1 MKTPID
7 YSISPDFST
16 MQTPKLFGATD
27 PFHVFTAT
35 QPVNFYRSFITL
47 GTDQE
52 ARKGYLPNVML
63 DQINN
68 PNNYQLQSNIPKDDY
83 ESFLKLQM
91 LGNGAANGGFVTSD
105 TTGPAYKRS
114 ILMGGGDP
122 YVKLREDWKP
132 EANLS
137 PNIKAYDLQTQSE
150 RNAKDQIFNRFTAEL
165 NFDGTS
171 KKIETSNDKIIKR
184 EALDALGQR
193 MLDWGTAKRLS
204 EDFEAEGGA
213 LTWVLSK
220 AAGGFENLQEQVSRI
235 GTDDTYK
242 SMSDLMQEAY
252 GNQQDIA
259 QYEVPGLFLSGGQ
272 MDDVANYVKY
282 RTPDEIQN
290 GFDPT
295 KWWDNNINPE
305 VISHL
310 ANLGVTKD
318 DINGAIGSNE
328 ALSIIQFKL
337 AETTISQR
345 LQRYTDD
352 HPVSTTAIPAT
363 IANLT
368 TMMINDPDI
377 GLSLGLST
385 VVSTIKRPLKLAQL
399 TLLTTAQRTKNTV
412 PLLSKS
418 IEGIKTLA
426 SNRYV
431 SGYSQRA
438 LNVGEGVLAIGQ
450 GDLPQYFKNYN
461 WLAKVGIAGGIGA
474 VANVGQNL
482 TEQRDRIAFASAAM
496 WNSEQDQYH
505 ISEFGFAALMGA
517 GFGSILELNNA
528 AAVRADEFKTLFKQ
542 KKILDAYKTTSLVG
556 VIPQHGASIAQG
568 LDAANTVV
576 TAARA
581 EQPVDVLTQTGEQVK
596 DNRVTVT
603 DASGKVHQVTEDNL
617 VSIADLS
624 TEDSLNGSHRKV
636 TNSRTNEQVYVS
648 EKDLLTAT
656 PETTPIVRSEEPPL
670 TEGEKHLT
678 ETAHVTDTASVVSG
692 ANKADGLARTAEDGY
707 MSRADGESDLD
718 YAQRSI
724 NGGVINT
731 FEDLARLVP
740 QPKSTGNK
748 LARLVEYK
756 RAFAAMRQLLADV
769 KTNKPP
775 EWTAN
780 LLNQIN
786 LAELSGIDTQIANI
800 VQGGTKKF
808 KQLTPAQKKLV
819 FEFIKEHSGKSSEEI
834 EALLF
839 TDNALSAYEKNLL
852 RNRLST
858 PVDSKI
864 IKAEAQKK
872 LDIRPTKDSLEFKNF
887 TQSIDYLQ
895 LFIGEDNT
903 MTAGERSKSLQAFRD
918 EEWFV
923 KNGNKT
929 IVDLYQSIAE
939 AFKKHISTPVR
950 DPGIAKKNIGE
961 QNKNLNQFNSILRA
975 SLINLSLTDLKVSG
989 KKLEFLIKNE
999 EDRDANGSANY
1010 DSATKTLSI
1019 NINPNLLEKALRG
1032 GSLIALN
1039 QVVLHELGH
1048 IVAFLATPLQM
1059 LRIVQSYNELRNP
1072 VLLKFMN
1079 ELHGAIY
1086 EKTDYYTNYGVVNPS
1101 EYFANY
1107 FAYAQSGYGLS
1118 ALLNEDRGSI
1128 VGRSLIS
1135 YISDIVSGIV
1145 KSVTSLKEKNEF
1157 TLVQQQNRDLNRII
1171 KDIGNNRAGVWNLD
1185 MTNIITTDEQ
1195 LTDVLIEYLNSMP
1208 RDQALS
1214 LKESKQKY
1222 FDHMKNQLLSVIDS
1236 RIQEFEN
1243 SAPELQIVSA
1253 GRAFLKKSGELK
1265 SIIQAFKEM
1274 KIRVE
1279 SDLILKDLHT
1289 INFQDL
1295 FRLTFHGEG
1304 ISRSVLSQADIEDPY
1319 NSVLKDWDL
1328 FKKVGNVYVNFINNI
1343 NNIKKGVHY
1352 LDSVMTAKSGPRDAM
1367 IMLFDPTSVISVLST
1382 GDIVDTFLGLENII
1396 GFDAQA
1402 RFGGGLSSGEIQN
1415 ILDRAATLS
1424 TSIAYTMNI
1433 GTLMNP
1439 IISSRMVGGGKLLP
1453 DIDSYDIQSFLQTEG
1468 TYINPT
1474 PSIVWTVNNFFTDET
1489 NYNNLQKYYDFINS
1503 RFDDGG
1509 SIKDTIDA
1517 EPYTYKQLKLIAIE
1531 DPTDRVLV
1539 QNEFEV
1545 PLASVKNTKTLIK
1558 MNRPIIS
1565 IDNRNETMLY
1575 HMSSFNGMT
1584 DGNFLAVG
1592 SLSGVVQHIMNNTEG
1607 FNRIEL
1613 PEGTYYHGSKVVIQQ
1628 LIDFEQTDWM
1638 RMIYGGGLYTT
1649 NEIPKAIS
1657 YADMIKGSVHKIIEL
1672 MPVKFFGMEKRDLFT
1687 NKLRSDILNIILN
1700 ENIQQDGG
1708 EFRVSKFDKSIS
1720 DVYGLKFKN
1729 NILTVKIP
1737 GENKARVEDLIVE
1750 LNDATSMLD
1759 IYNVLRD
1766 FRFQHKNVTSYPE
1779 SNFHEIQDHNLISI
1793 DKKIRELLKQEG
1805 YGGFTHTGG
1814 VLTNTSSHTVK
1825 IYWEPKTQIKVEPIG
1840 LSDMVTPKA
1849 YITAH
1854 KLKLSKDKD
1863 GYTILQLP
1871 TNDTTLGLSKNQ
1883 EGVRNGP
1890 KASDSTGRFNSTV
1903 YSIVDAL
1910 SKILSPDIIRNY
1922 TNLNEV
1928 EIDDVR
1934 VLEAKGIN
1942 VIGIDGWDYLAR
1954 VTNTTRENIFK
1965 AAETLM
1971 STVSAYARDKKG
1983 VLKLLDSHK
1992 LPQHLKQNFMSGSED
2007 LNADYFLQKIL
2018 EKGSLGRGKVLDDTP
2033 SELTQKAILNFF
2045 KDIGIDI
2052 ISFDN
2057 IIGIAPPLV
2066 TNPNL
2071 KYNGDPRY
2079 QYSDGAGTS
2088 TRFKIRRKDTSAN
2101 EVFIGDEEWGTKPPD
2116 KDLGYV
2122 VDPSH
2127 IIVNPDIV
2135 SVEAIG
2141 TVENGEFVWRSKH
2154 TNEVL
2159 KTVNRNEYTTEYRNI
2174 NDTAGILRIVP
2185 QPLKSISESSIKLE
2199 ENNKQVNPTSITEV
2213 TDTTKPLLQE
2223 EINSLLSKLWN
2234 DKSFMK
2240 KLKNSVKSV
2249 SKSKI
2254 NTDDLATNA
2263 LSRGIEISLKQIK
2276 KNEVP
2281 SILTK
2286 KTYNEII
2293 ALLTGI
2299 SRNDGLKEYQKE
2311 TGGGVIIS
2319 GGSAPAGETS
2329 LLDAGVAHATMDGTT
2344 VNDAYRPNE
2353 DIEAGVGIDK
2363 LHERRDQFVSWLD
2376 SNNKYNPINKAL
2388 IIAVQNLRLEK
2399 ARGIQQLLSSE
2410 DPKQRDLG
2418 SDKKRVRSKT
2428 NLQALPE
2435 NAGIRLYLLLKPE
2448 QADVISK
2455 LQLSETPEDKA
2466 KLALINKSTNTTAVR
2481 LEKKAIKEF
2490 NELTSKP
2497 QTNEKEIHTAVVD
2510 EVSKNKK
2517 PIVTVLREKQKNI
2530 AKDKQLGE
2538 ETNTSVNAEEVKP
2551 TIPAAILKGIGDD
2564 DSFIS
2569 GSWDGTPGLFSLGML
2584 FTNENRASGATKASK
2599 YKFTVRSTLDKSKV
2613 FRVVRKGKT
2622 ILHDINNVSEPLL
2635 NIAGL
2640 DKQRL
2645 NKITSVI
2652 EATHSPQ
2659 EAIRLVLKA
2668 LDLEGYTA
2676 IEFVDLTGNLIGHM
2690 PTSDKH
2696 VKVTEILNHEDMKS
2710 DGDPVGY
2717 LTPEQIAAKVT
2728 EPKVI
2733 SEVLPETKVNP
2744 TEPVIDPIVLPTEVV
2759 DGNPVD
2765 TGVPIVKGESDIAVI
2780 TPEEKFA
2787 HEVMNAKTAL
2797 RYNGMT
2803 PKIIKIALLKF
2814 AQAAK
2819 KLRANIGETMTG
2831 IPEEFKKLLYTIHQA
2846 GEMIAEKNRQQLG
2859 DNYDTINNEFWLI
2872 YDREVAKDVLNKA
2885 VPEEKIPFKTIDDI
2899 IKYAHEKVNENI
2911 KLRNQRDGT
2920 NIPEFL
2926 RPLMPNDFIIV
2937 SSKVTNTNPDKVLF
2951 ANDSLAHQMN
2961 MIAEK
2966 NIKTAN
2972 KAKPNTVEKVELMSE
2987 DAVADAVIAAINES
3001 PHDNT
3006 MLLREGNWVGL
3017 IFGGSQRESRN
3028 WWRRSTTNVAA
3039 LIDHGSGYGS
3049 TVKNLSNIVRTIS
3062 AFASIDKVHLHH
3074 LTASK
3079 RNAFKT
3085 WEASS
3090 SEVYRMTSGI
3100 RQSSILLAKKTN
3112 EKLYVLLTKEI
3123 MVSMLSKKAF
3133 NKTNV
3138 ETIIKSLIPDASQKF
3153 MDVATKH
3160 SVDLYNGVIGI
3171 NKRMLGLENQTGWLS
3186 LLDSSG
3192 KPLNP
3197 AEYFPVTFVGEKVTQ
3212 ANYSEVVGALVEV
3225 RKQTLNEQKTLDTLV
3240 MLSLGWLY
3248 NKSGNILHK
3257 GREVVGRAQH
3267 QIDDANFDKQTL
3279 INLEERRYEA
3289 GTDVTKLIEMNG
3301 QASKRHFTYIDPL
3314 TGDVVVCR
3322 IPALKTD
3329 LSMLDLAKYTQVVNG
3344 STSYL
3349 NSMWEQSSFKGL
3361 NPVNV
3366 MMIDLLDAKLYRG
3379 EYHPINGP
3387 RGKNP
3392 SFPMT
3397 MLNDSS
3403 GYEFASATPSLTN
3416 EEVLRS
3422 PVLIDILRADP
3433 LEAYRNF
3440 TRNRGFELI
3449 VQHEIDRMIGIKGV
3463 RMHRFMEILLKEAK
3477 RHATNL
3483 RGEDGAKEV
3492 QDGFN
3497 RLSEEYLKYQ
3507 GRLGAVVV
3515 SSYGQF
3521 KNELTTVGLNVVR
3534 SVSGLMWGV
3543 MSATEPLIQLA
3554 VSPFTVGPTQSA
3566 KNLFETV
3573 RFLIGDKRFSMT
3585 QLYKDDIKESIFFMD
3600 MIRQDLHDGILT
3612 TPIDG
3617 VPRMTTWFDRIKA
3630 SRDDRTGRFPYL
3642 SAITEVIANT
3652 ALEVGSSKITTILGK
3667 KFSMQRYA
3675 KTFATYINSGAALKL
3690 ANALAKNPKLET
3702 LRAEAMTSPRAAA
3715 AQKKLFITLARESGF
3730 GGRWEMAMAMNQ
3742 YGLIQ
3747 VDRIAALQAA
3757 FKKLGPQYSKRGLIN
3772 FTELRELFHTNLNKS
3787 VLAGVDGQVGSDS
3800 FEALMNACE
3809 LMTTTKGMISNPRG
3823 LNSETSLQ
3831 SRTPMGRMMKSLL
3844 GWSRSFYNNVIG
3856 NYGGQ
3861 RESAYLGSLIMY
3873 AAITAVTDMLKEWIN
3888 GRDVSDMVKEMRDNP
3903 SVILFRILHNLPIAG
3918 QFTNSLQ
3925 GTLEKINEISGGA
3938 KAKQRGSSWFPA
3950 IDMAEQYTKDLPKAA
3965 ANLIQ
3970 ESFPNGDV
3978 PNIAKDIGTIGFNNY
3993 FNNSPLAIPP
4003 RLLQEMGIINETSA
4017 FGKYM
4022 NLIKKRKNSYSAI
4035 PDMGLIPE
4043 ESKASRE
4050 RKQQLLKELD
4060 TILRK

>member
-1 MKTPID
+1 MKTPTD

-16 MQTPKLFGATD
+16 MPTPKLFGTTD
-27 PFHVFTAT
+27 PYHVFTAT
-35 QPVNFYRSFITL
+35 QPVNFFRSFITL
-47 GTDQE
+47 GSDQE
-52 ARKGYLPNVML
+52 QRKGYLPNVML

-68 PNNYQLQSNIPKDDY
+68 PNNWQLRSNIPKDDY
-83 ESFLKLQM
+83 TSFLRLNM
-91 LGNGAANGGFVTSD
+91 LSNGAANGGFVTSD

-114 ILMGGGDP
+114 LLSGGGDP
-122 YVKLREDWKP
+122 YVALQPDWKF
-132 EANLS
+132 ESNLT
-137 PNIKAYDLQTQSE
+137 PTIKPYELQTQSE
-150 RNAKDQIFNRFTAEL
+150 RDGNEYNRFTAEQ
-165 NFDGTS
+165 NFNGTP
-171 KKIETSNDKIIKR
+171 KKPETLDTKIRKTKDLEEI
-184 EALDALGQR
+184 AQR

-204 EDFEAEGGA
+204 EDFDAEGSF
-213 LTWVLSK
+213 LTQVLSK
-220 AAGGFENLQEQVSRI
+220 AAKGFENLQGLIEQS
-235 GTDDTYK
+235 GTDPKTYE
-242 SMSDLMQEAY
+242 SMGDLMQKTY
-252 GNQQDIA
+252 GNQQEIA
-259 QYEVPGLFLSGGQ
+259 SYQVPGLFLSGGQ

-290 GFDPT
+290 GFDHN
-295 KWWDNNINPE
+295 KFWDTNINPE
-305 VISHL
+305 VIGHL
-310 ANLGVTKD
+310 ANVGVTKD
-318 DINGAIGSNE
+318 DISGALGANE

-337 AETTISQR
+337 AETTISER

-352 HPVSTTAIPAT
+352 HPVSTNMVISTV
-363 IANLT
+363 ANLP
-368 TMMINDPDI
+368 TMMFNDPDMA
-377 GLSLGLST
+377 LSLGLGT
-385 VVSTIKRPLKLAQL
+385 LVSTIRRPLKLAQL
-399 TLLTTAQRTKNTV
+399 SLLTTAQRTKNTV
-412 PLLSKS
+412 PFMLKTANQ
-418 IEGIKTLA
+418 IKNLA
-426 SNRYV
+426 RSETA
-431 SGYSQRA
+431 SRA
-438 LNVGEGVLAIGQ
+438 KNVLEGVLAVGQ

-482 TEQRDRIAFASAAM
+482 SEQRDRIAFASAAM
-496 WNSEQDQYH
+496 WNEEQDQYH

-517 GFGSILELNNA
+517 GFGAALELNNA
-528 AAVRADEFKTLFKQ
+528 AAARADEFKILFKQ

-568 LDAANTVV
+568 LDAAKTVV

-581 EQPVDVLTQTGEQVK
+581 EQPVDILTQTGEQVK

-603 DASGKVHQVTEDNL
+603 DASGKSHQVTEDNL
-617 VSIADLS
+617 VSIADIS

-636 TNSRTNEQVYVS
+636 TDRRTNEQVYVS

-656 PETTPIVRSEEPPL
+656 PETTPIVRSEEIPL
-670 TEGEKHLT
+670 TEAEKHLT
-678 ETAHVTDTASVVSG
+678 DTADVTDTTSVVSG
-692 ANKADGLARTAEDGY
+692 ANKEDGLARTAESGY
-707 MSRADGESDLD
+707 MSRASGESDLD

-724 NGGVINT
+724 NGDAVNSM
-731 FEDLARLVP
+731 EDLARLVP

-786 LAELSGIDTQIANI
+786 LAEQSGVDTQIANI

-819 FEFIKEHSGKSSEEI
+819 FEFIKEHSGKSAEEI

-839 TDNALSAYEKNLL
+839 TDTALSAYEKNLL

-872 LDIRPTKDSLEFKNF
+872 LDIRPTRDSQEFKNF

-895 LFIGEDNT
+895 LFIGEGNT
-903 MTAGERSKSLQAFRD
+903 LTAGERSKALQAFRD
-918 EEWFV
+918 EEWFI

-929 IVDLYQSIAE
+929 IVDLYEKITE
-939 AFKKHISTPVR
+939 AFRNHIFTQPLDNGSQTTE
-950 DPGIAKKNIGE
+950 KQF
-961 QNKNLNQFNSILRA
+961 QNYKQFNSILRA

-989 KKLEFLIKNE
+989 KKLEFIVKKEN
-999 EDRDANGSANY
+999 RNNNGSANY
-1010 DSATKTLSI
+1010 DSTTKTLSI
-1019 NINPNLLEKALRG
+1019 NINPDLLNNALRN
-1032 GSLIALN
+1032 GSLVALN

-1048 IVAFLATPLQM
+1048 IVSFLATPLQM

-1072 VLLKFMN
+1072 ILLKFMN

-1086 EKTDYYTNYGVVNPS
+1086 EQTEYYSNYAVVNPG

-1118 ALLNEDRGSI
+1118 ALLNEDKKSI
-1128 VGRSLIS
+1128 VGRSLIN

-1157 TLVQQQNRDLNRII
+1157 TLVQQQNRELNKII
-1171 KDIGNNRAGVWNLD
+1171 KDIGDNRAGIWNLD
-1185 MTNIITTDEQ
+1185 MTNIITADEQ
-1195 LTDVLIEYLNSMP
+1195 LTDVLIEYLNTIPGGQGFSI
-1208 RDQALS
+1208 
-1214 LKESKQKY
+1214 KESKQKY
-1222 FDHMKNQLLSVIDS
+1222 FDHMKNQLLGIIDT
-1236 RIQEFEN
+1236 RIKTLEN
-1243 SAPELQIVSA
+1243 DLNTKTTLTKPDTEYGKYPNAERDWFKEVNELNQIIKA
-1253 GRAFLKKSGELK
+1253 Y
-1265 SIIQAFKEM
+1265 KEM

-1279 SDLILKDLHT
+1279 SNLILKDLHT
-1289 INFQDL
+1289 INFKDL
-1295 FRLTFHGEG
+1295 FKLTSNDVHSDIGAELLSRL
-1304 ISRSVLSQADIEDPY
+1304 DIEDPF

-1328 FKKVGNVYVNFINNI
+1328 FKKVGGVYVNFINNI
-1343 NNIKKGVHY
+1343 NNIHKNIHN
-1352 LDSVMTAKSGPRDAM
+1352 LNFVMGFKSGERDTM
-1367 IMLFDPTSVISVLST
+1367 VMLFDPTSIVSVLST
-1382 GDIVDTFLGLENII
+1382 GMGVDSLIGLENIT

-1402 RFGGGLSSGEIQN
+1402 RYGGGLSSGEIQN
-1415 ILDRAATLS
+1415 ILDRSATLS

-1433 GTLMNP
+1433 SQPNNP
-1439 IISSRMVGGGKLLP
+1439 IVPKLRKGEKTGGVVLP
-1453 DIDSYDIQSFLQTEG
+1453 DIDSYSIQNFLETEG
-1468 TYINPT
+1468 TYINP
-1474 PSIVWTVNNFFTDET
+1474 SASMNWAVNNFFSGET
-1489 NYNNLQKYYDFINS
+1489 IYNNLQKYYDFINQ
-1503 RFDDGG
+1503 RFDESGY
-1509 SIKDTIDA
+1509 IKR
-1517 EPYTYKQLKLIAIE
+1517 EPSLQPKLLAIE
-1531 DPTDRVLV
+1531 DPTDRILI

-1545 PLASVKNTKTLIK
+1545 PLASVKNTKTFIK

-1565 IDNRNETMLY
+1565 INNRNETMLY

-1584 DGNFLAVG
+1584 EGNFLAVG

-1649 NEIPKAIS
+1649 NEVPKAIG

-1672 MPVKFFGMEKRDLFT
+1672 LPVKFFNMEDRYLFT

-1708 EFRVSKFDKSIS
+1708 EFRISKFDKSVS
-1720 DVYGLKFKN
+1720 EVYGLKFKKD
-1729 NILTVKIP
+1729 ILTVKIP
-1737 GENKARVEDLIVE
+1737 GENSTRIEDLIVE
-1750 LNDATSMLD
+1750 LNDATSVLE
-1759 IYNVLRD
+1759 IYNLLSRL
-1766 FRFQHKNVTSYPE
+1766 RFQQKNVNSNPE
-1779 SNFHEIQDHNLISI
+1779 SNFHEIQDHNLISM
-1793 DKKIRELLKQEG
+1793 DKKIRELLKQQG

-1814 VLTNTSSHTVK
+1814 VITNTSAHNVK

-1840 LSDMVTPKA
+1840 LSDIVTPKA
-1849 YITAH
+1849 YITVH
-1854 KLKLSKDKD
+1854 KLKAPTNKD
-1863 GYTILQLP
+1863 GHTILRLP
-1871 TNDTTLGLSKNQ
+1871 TNNTTLGLSRSQ
-1883 EGVRNGP
+1883 EGVKDVGIS
-1890 KASDSTGRFNSTV
+1890 KLYESTGQSSGTV
-1903 YSIVDAL
+1903 VSIIDAL
-1910 SKILSPDIIRNY
+1910 SKILSPDIIRNH
-1922 TNLNEV
+1922 TNLTAIEASDIRKLSS
-1928 EIDDVR
+1928 EGIDI
-1934 VLEAKGIN
+1934 LQA
-1942 VIGIDGWDYLAR
+1942 DGWDYLAKI
-1954 VTNTTRENIFK
+1954 TNTTRENIFK
-1965 AAETLM
+1965 AADTLM
-1971 STVSAYARDKKG
+1971 STVSTYARDKKS
-1983 VLKLLDSHK
+1983 VLQLLDATKKKSIFI
-1992 LPQHLKQNFMSGSED
+1992 NED
-2007 LNADYFLQKIL
+2007 ALNVDYFLQKIL
-2018 EKGSLGRGKVLDDTP
+2018 EKGSRGFNKIDSAIP

-2045 KDIGIDI
+2045 KDIGVDI

-2057 IIGIAPPLV
+2057 IISIEPPLV

-2079 QYSDGAGTS
+2079 IYSDGAGS
-2088 TRFKIRRKDTSAN
+2088 NTRFRIKRKDTAIVVES
-2101 EVFIGDEEWGTKPPD
+2101 DWGGKAPQE
-2116 KDLGYV
+2116 DLGYV

-2159 KTVNRNEYTTEYRNI
+2159 KTVDRNEYTTEYRNI

-2185 QPLKSISESSIKLE
+2185 QPLKSISENSIKLE
-2199 ENNKQVNPTSITEV
+2199 EDNKQVTPTSITEV

-2223 EINSLLSKLWN
+2223 EVNSLLKKLWN

-2240 KLKNSVKSV
+2240 KLKNSTKSV
-2249 SKSKI
+2249 SKSKR
-2254 NTDDLATNA
+2254 NTDDLGTDA
-2263 LSRGIEISLKQIK
+2263 LSKGIEISLKQIK

-2281 SILTK
+2281 PILTK

-2293 ALLTGI
+2293 SLLTGI
-2299 SRNDGLKEYQKE
+2299 SRNDGLKDYQKE
-2311 TGGGVIIS
+2311 TGGGVVIS
-2319 GGSAPAGETS
+2319 EGSAPDGETS
-2329 LLDAGVAHATMDGTT
+2329 LLDAGVAHATIDGTT
-2344 VNDAYRPNE
+2344 VNDSYRPNE
-2353 DIEAGVGIDK
+2353 DIEAGVGIDR

-2410 DPKQRDLG
+2410 DAKQRDLG

-2435 NAGIRLYLLLKPE
+2435 NAGIRLYLLIKPE
-2448 QADVISK
+2448 QADVIAK

-2466 KLALINKSTNTTAVR
+2466 KLALINKSTNTIAVR

-2569 GSWDGTPGLFSLGML
+2569 SSWDGTPGLFSLGML

-2690 PTSDKH
+2690 PTSNKH

-2765 TGVPIVKGESDIAVI
+2765 TGAPIVKGESDIAVI

-2819 KLRANIGETMTG
+2819 KLRANIGETTTG

-2911 KLRNQRDGT
+2911 KLRNERDGT

-2972 KAKPNTVEKVELMSE
+2972 KAKPNKVEKIELMSE
-2987 DAVADAVIAAINES
+2987 DAVAAAVIAAINES

-3017 IFGGSQRESRN
+3017 IFGGSERESRN
-3028 WWRRSTTNVAA
+3028 WWKRSMTNVAA

-3100 RQSSILLAKKTN
+3100 RQSSIALAKKTN

-3153 MDVATKH
+3153 IDVATKH
-3160 SVDLYNGVIGI
+3160 SIDLYDGVIAI

-3186 LLDSSG
+3186 LLDSNG

-3212 ANYSEVVGALVEV
+3212 ANYTEVVGALVEV
-3225 RKQTLNEQKTLDTLV
+3225 RKQTLNEQKTLDTFV

-3267 QIDDANFDKQTL
+3267 EIDDANFDKQTL

-3322 IPALKTD
+3322 IPSLKTD

-3349 NSMWEQSSFKGL
+3349 NKMWEQSSFKGI

-3366 MMIDLLDAKLYRG
+3366 MMMDLLDAKLYRG

-3422 PVLIDILRADP
+3422 PILIDILRADP

-3440 TRNRGFELI
+3440 TKNRGFELL
-3449 VQHEIDRMIGIKGV
+3449 VQHEIDRMIGMKGV
-3463 RMHRFMEILLKEAK
+3463 RMHRFMEILLREAK
-3477 RHATNL
+3477 QHATKL
-3483 RGEDGAKEV
+3483 RGEDGAKQV

-3507 GRLGAVVV
+3507 GRLGSVVA

-3534 SVSGLMWGV
+3534 AGSGLMWGV
-3543 MSATEPLIQLA
+3543 MSAAEPLIQLA

-3652 ALEVGSSKITTILGK
+3652 ALEVGSSKYTTVLGK
-3667 KFSMQRYA
+3667 KFAMQRYA

-3702 LRAEAMTSPRAAA
+3702 LRAEAMTNPKAAA

-3730 GGRWEMAMAMNQ
+3730 GGRWEIAMAMNQ

-3757 FKKLGPQYSKRGLIN
+3757 FKKLGPQYSKNGLVN
-3772 FTELRELFHTNLNKS
+3772 FTELRELFHSNLNKS
-3787 VLAGVDGQVGSDS
+3787 VLAGVEGQVGSDS

-3823 LNSETSLQ
+3823 LNTETSLQ

-3918 QFTNSLQ
+3918 QFTNSIQ
-3925 GTLEKINEISGGA
+3925 ATLEKINELSGGA
-3938 KAKQRGSSWFPA
+3938 KAKQRSSSWFPA
-3950 IDMAEQYTKDLPKAA
+3950 IDIAEQYTNDLPKAA
-3965 ANLIQ
+3965 SHLMQ
-3970 ESFPNGDV
+3970 ESFPNGDI

-3993 FNNSPLAIPP
+3993 FNGSPLAIPP
-4003 RLLQEMGIINETSA
+4003 RLLQDMGIINETSA

-4022 NLIKKRKNSYSAI
+4022 NLIKKRKNSYQAI
-4035 PDMGLIPE
+4035 PDMGSIPE

-4050 RKQQLLKELD
+4050 RKQQLLRELD

>member
-16 MQTPKLFGATD
+16 MPTPKLFGATD
-27 PFHVFTAT
+27 PLHVFTAT

-47 GTDQE
+47 LNDQE
-52 ARKGYLPNVML
+52 QRKGYLPNVML
-63 DQINN
+63 DQIND

-83 ESFLKLQM
+83 GSFIRLNM
-91 LGNGAANGGFVTSD
+91 LSNGAANGGFVTSD

-114 ILMGGGDP
+114 ILMGGDP
-122 YVKLREDWKP
+122 YVKLQPDWISD
-132 EANLS
+132 ANLS
-137 PNIKAYDLQTQSE
+137 PNFKAYDLQTQSE
-150 RNAKDQIFNRFTAEL
+150 RDAQDQGFNQFIAEQ
-165 NFDGTS
+165 NFDGT
-171 KKIETSNDKIIKR
+171 KKNIETSNKKIIRR
-184 EALDALGQR
+184 EALDAVAQR

-220 AAGGFENLQEQVSRI
+220 AAGGYANLEEQVSRI
-235 GTDDTYK
+235 GTDYTYR

-259 QYEVPGLFLSGGQ
+259 RYEVPGLFLSGGQ
-272 MDDVANYVKY
+272 LDDVANYVKY

-352 HPVSTTAIPAT
+352 HPFIASTVVSTV
-363 IANLT
+363 ANLP
-368 TMMINDPDI
+368 TMMFNDPDMAI
-377 GLSLGLST
+377 SLGLST
-385 VVSTIKRPLKLAQL
+385 VVTTIKRPLKLAQL
-399 TLLTTAQRTKNTV
+399 TLLATAQRTKNTI
-412 PLLSKS
+412 PLLFKS
-418 IEGIKTLA
+418 IEGIERFA
-426 SNRYV
+426 SNKYIR
-431 SGYSQRA
+431 GYSQRA
-438 LNVGEGVLAIGQ
+438 LSVGEGVLAIGQ

-505 ISEFGFAALMGA
+505 IAEFGFAALMGA
-517 GFGSILELNNA
+517 GFGAALELNNA
-528 AAVRADEFKTLFKQ
+528 ATARADEFKTLFKQ

-556 VIPQHGASIAQG
+556 VIPQHGASIEQG

-581 EQPVDVLTQTGEQVK
+581 EQPVDILTQTGEQVK

-603 DASGKVHQVTEDNL
+603 DASGKSYSVTEDDI
-617 VSIADLS
+617 VSISEIS
-624 TEDSLNGSHRKV
+624 TEDSLNGSYRKV
-636 TNSRTNEQVYVS
+636 TDSRTNEQVYIHKNTMLTSNGDTVVKADHQAQLPPKPESMDSKTHAEIVS
-648 EKDLLTAT
+648 RAYSDMGTQSGRTYTIEERSRAIRENLGDEAANFYDAVTQEIGDTNLKNYEQSKL
-656 PETTPIVRSEEPPL
+656 VKSEEPPL

-724 NGGVINT
+724 NGGAVNT
-731 FEDLARLVP
+731 MEDLARLVP
-740 QPKSTGNK
+740 QPNSTGNK

-756 RAFAAMRQLLADV
+756 RAFAAMRQLLLDV

-786 LAELSGIDTQIANI
+786 LAEQAGVDTQIANI

-808 KQLTPAQKKLV
+808 EKLTPAQKKLV
-819 FEFIKEHSGKSSEEI
+819 FEFIKEHSGKSGEEI

-839 TDNALSAYEKNLL
+839 TDTALSAYEKNLL
-852 RNRLST
+852 RNRLVAQ
-858 PVDSKI
+858 VDSKVV
-864 IKAEAQKK
+864 KQNVQKQAKVNK
-872 LDIRPTKDSLEFKNF
+872 LMGSSANWMSSL
-887 TQSIDYLQ
+887 DYIQ
-895 LFIGEDNT
+895 LFIGDRSELSAGDRLKALKAFQNPAWFYDNANQT
-903 MTAGERSKSLQAFRD
+903 LVTLYNDVMGAFY
-918 EEWFV
+918 
-923 KNGNKT
+923 K
-929 IVDLYQSIAE
+929 VDSGDNYAE
-939 AFKKHISTPVR
+939 AIRTFGS
-950 DPGIAKKNIGE
+950 
-961 QNKNLNQFNSILRA
+961 LLRA
-975 SLINLSLTDLKVSG
+975 SLMPLNLVDLKASG
-989 KKLEFLIKNE
+989 RKLTHTVINDRGAAGGTAFWNKETNSLEITMNKDVIVNAFINGDIK
-999 EDRDANGSANY
+999 SA
-1010 DSATKTLSI
+1010 LHV
-1019 NINPNLLEKALRG
+1019 L
-1032 GSLIALN
+1032 
-1039 QVVLHELGH
+1039 LHELGH
-1048 IVAFLATPLQM
+1048 VYGFLATPQQM
-1059 LRIVQSYNELRNP
+1059 LRIVQSYTELRNP
-1072 VLLKFMN
+1072 MVLKFLADMHVQQHPHTFPNPKQN
-1079 ELHGAIY
+1079 EYGNIY
-1086 EKTDYYTNYGVVNPS
+1086 SVVNPA

-1107 FAYAQSGYGLS
+1107 FSYSQTSFGIS
-1118 ALLNEDRGSI
+1118 ALLADSEANISGNAFVAYIQDVLTGITTSI
-1128 VGRSLIS
+1128 KKLALPDTILIQK
-1135 YISDIVSGIV
+1135 YN
-1145 KSVTSLKEKNEF
+1145 KE
-1157 TLVQQQNRDLNRII
+1157 LNRVI
-1171 KDIGNNRAGVWNLD
+1171 KDIGNNKATRWGVD
-1185 MTNIITTDEQ
+1185 MTVIQDTDQAITNYIVDYMNQ
-1195 LTDVLIEYLNSMP
+1195 NKVLISSRTQYFNFIKDKLIEHVNSISSLSGISLSKLDIILSNINDITLENIHEINVEEIFLGKRDNDGFGNYDMQWLLFEPLVKIMEQYGIYLNRHINLPPNQNPFVPASSSF
-1208 RDQALS
+1208 RKSS
-1214 LKESKQKY
+1214 LK
-1222 FDHMKNQLLSVIDS
+1222 HAL
-1236 RIQEFEN
+1236 
-1243 SAPELQIVSA
+1243 
-1253 GRAFLKKSGELK
+1253 
-1265 SIIQAFKEM
+1265 
-1274 KIRVE
+1274 
-1279 SDLILKDLHT
+1279 
-1289 INFQDL
+1289 
-1295 FRLTFHGEG
+1295 
-1304 ISRSVLSQADIEDPY
+1304 
-1319 NSVLKDWDL
+1319 
-1328 FKKVGNVYVNFINNI
+1328 
-1343 NNIKKGVHY
+1343 
-1352 LDSVMTAKSGPRDAM
+1352 
-1367 IMLFDPTSVISVLST
+1367 IMLFDPKSIVAVLSSS
-1382 GDIVDTFLGLENII
+1382 DRYN
-1396 GFDAQA
+1396 
-1402 RFGGGLSSGEIQN
+1402 FGEVSRSDMSNMAEREFHHGLSSGDIQKL
-1415 ILDRAATLS
+1415 LDTAQVLS
-1424 TSIAYTMNI
+1424 TSIAYSLWNT
-1433 GTLMNP
+1433 TLNSPKPYNELTQTQKHSKMAEFLKSQEAEYIDNTVAFL
-1439 IISSRMVGGGKLLP
+1439 SSASLF
-1453 DIDSYDIQSFLQTEG
+1453 S
-1468 TYINPT
+1468 
-1474 PSIVWTVNNFFTDET
+1474 TDE
-1489 NYNNLQKYYDFINS
+1489 NYNNINKYFDFIDS
-1503 RFDDGG
+1503 MLI
-1509 SIKDTIDA
+1509 SINDENDVNI
-1517 EPYTYKQLKLIAIE
+1517 IE
-1531 DPTDRVLV
+1531 SKPLSTQIVV
-1539 QNEFEV
+1539 QNKYEV
-1545 PLASVKNTKTLIK
+1545 PLSSDRNTKVMIP
-1558 MNRPIIS
+1558 MNRPRFKEDRFGANSPIIF
-1565 IDNRNETMLY
+1565 Y
-1575 HMSSFNGMT
+1575 HMSAFNGLSNPT
-1584 DGNFLAVG
+1584 QL
-1592 SLSGVVQHIMNNTEG
+1592 SLSSLPSTVNHIMNNTEG
-1607 FNRIEL
+1607 FNRIVI
-1613 PEGTYYHGSKVVIQQ
+1613 PEGSFFHGSRETIQQ
-1628 LIDFEQTDWM
+1628 LIDFNQKDWH
-1638 RMIYGGGLYTT
+1638 RMIYGAGLYTT
-1649 NEIPKAIS
+1649 DTVNKAMS
-1657 YADMIKGSVHKIIEL
+1657 YADLAKGAVHRIIEKI
-1672 MPVKFFGMEKRDLFT
+1672 PIKFFDMEQSVGEALHGDIIEILEAVINPSLQKSHGITVADLLDSTDINKHSSMVEIYDWFREFINQGVSSSEIIDVDMTIRGMLKEK
-1687 NKLRSDILNIILN
+1687 
-1700 ENIQQDGG
+1700 
-1708 EFRVSKFDKSIS
+1708 
-1720 DVYGLKFKN
+1720 
-1729 NILTVKIP
+1729 
-1737 GENKARVEDLIVE
+1737 
-1750 LNDATSMLD
+1750 
-1759 IYNVLRD
+1759 
-1766 FRFQHKNVTSYPE
+1766 
-1779 SNFHEIQDHNLISI
+1779 
-1793 DKKIRELLKQEG
+1793 G
-1805 YGGFTHTGG
+1805 YGGYRHEGGRLTGTE
-1814 VLTNTSSHTVK
+1814 LHMVK
-1825 IYWEPKTQIKVEPIG
+1825 IYWEPKSQIDVVPVSV
-1840 LSDMVTPKA
+1840 SDVLTPTS

-1854 KLKLSKDKD
+1854 KLILPKDKD
-1863 GYTILQLP
+1863 GFNILRLPVSRYTQIMSSIQKRGSSEAVGAGKGADSVSATPWRNLNLILASLDELEAGNLLTREQ
-1871 TNDTTLGLSKNQ
+1871 NAYTLLSKVGGKSLSEIQKAGYKLIESLIGLS
-1883 EGVRNGP
+1883 ETVRESSENSP
-1890 KASDSTGRFNSTV
+1890 RKRSVNELKERFNTAFESIYEGGNPQYV
-1903 YSIVDAL
+1903 YSISTFIEDLKKGGDEGASDTNIFTDEHNAIVLSNFFRDA
-1910 SKILSPDIIRNY
+1910 
-1922 TNLNEV
+1922 
-1928 EIDDVR
+1928 
-1934 VLEAKGIN
+1934 
-1942 VIGIDGWDYLAR
+1942 GIDMITFENSMRIEAPFFLDANHKGTLYGE
-1954 VTNTTRENIFK
+1954 TTR
-1965 AAETLM
+1965 
-1971 STVSAYARDKKG
+1971 S
-1983 VLKLLDSHK
+1983 
-1992 LPQHLKQNFMSGSED
+1992 
-2007 LNADYFLQKIL
+2007 
-2018 EKGSLGRGKVLDDTP
+2018 GRGKGYH
-2033 SELTQKAILNFF
+2033 
-2045 KDIGIDI
+2045 KD
-2052 ISFDN
+2052 
-2057 IIGIAPPLV
+2057 
-2066 TNPNL
+2066 
-2071 KYNGDPRY
+2071 
-2079 QYSDGAGTS
+2079 
-2088 TRFKIRRKDTSAN
+2088 
-2101 EVFIGDEEWGTKPPD
+2101 E
-2116 KDLGYV
+2116 
-2122 VDPSH
+2122 SH
-2127 IIVNPDIV
+2127 IILNPDIV
-2135 SVEAIG
+2135 TVVAIG
-2141 TVENGEFVWRSKH
+2141 SVENGEFVWRDKS
-2154 TNEVL
+2154 TNEVMPTE
-2159 KTVNRNEYTTEYRNI
+2159 TVNTYSTEYANI
-2174 NDTAGILRIVP
+2174 SGLVLNSKLLPRPSESIS
-2185 QPLKSISESSIKLE
+2185 LKSIQIEQGD
-2199 ENNKQVNPTSITEV
+2199 KQVQPTDITEV
-2213 TDTTKPLLQE
+2213 TTETESILREQV
-2223 EINSLLSKLWN
+2223 NKLITEL
-2234 DKSFMK
+2234 F
-2240 KLKNSVKSV
+2240 KNSVFMGKLQRSLVSV
-2249 SKSKI
+2249 SLTKR
-2254 NTDDLATNA
+2254 NTSEAASNA
-2263 LSRGIEISLKQIK
+2263 LGK
-2276 KNEVP
+2276 
-2281 SILTK
+2281 LTQ
-2286 KTYNEII
+2286 I
-2293 ALLTGI
+2293 ALTELSGKTKRDAVTKENVVIPPKVPRVLQLKTHNDIISYLTGI
-2299 SRNDGLKEYQKE
+2299 GRNDGLTDYKKQ
-2311 TGGGVIIS
+2311 TVGGLVVS
-2319 GGSAPAGETS
+2319 EGSSPDVS
-2329 LLDAGVAHATMDGTT
+2329 LLSTGQAHATIDGTT
-2344 VNDAYRPNE
+2344 VDSDYRPNE
-2353 DIEAGVGIDK
+2353 EVEAGTTIDK
-2363 LHERRDQFVSWLD
+2363 LHQRRDQFVSWLD
-2376 SNNKYNPINKAL
+2376 SSNEFSVAERAA
-2388 IIAVQNLRLEK
+2388 IIAAQNIRIENAASIK
-2399 ARGIQQLLSSE
+2399 DQLTST
-2410 DPKQRDLG
+2410 DPKQRELAAKRMRLQGKKKINKMPEG
-2418 SDKKRVRSKT
+2418 S
-2428 NLQALPE
+2428 
-2435 NAGIRLYLLLKPE
+2435 GIRIYLLLNPE
-2448 QADVISK
+2448 QADTIAK
-2455 LQLSETPEDKA
+2455 LQLSVEPIDKA
-2466 KLALINKSTNTTAVR
+2466 KLKKINDTMGTKATK
-2481 LEKKAIKEF
+2481 LEKKALDSF
-2490 NELTSKP
+2490 NKLTNKP
-2497 QTNEKEIHTAVVD
+2497 QTNEQLAHSNTVETITK
-2510 EVSKNKK
+2510 SKK
-2517 PIVTVLREKQKNI
+2517 TVLGLIEEKQKNV
-2530 AKDKQLGE
+2530 ANDNKLND
-2538 ETNTSVNAEEVKP
+2538 ETNSSVVAKETEPK
-2551 TIPAAILKGIGDD
+2551 IPAAILKGVGDG

-2569 GSWDGTPGLFSLGML
+2569 SSWDGTLGLFSLGML

-2765 TGVPIVKGESDIAVI
+2765 TGAPIVKGESDIAVI

-2819 KLRANIGETMTG
+2819 KLRANIGETTTG

-2937 SSKVTNTNPDKVLF
+2937 SSKVTNTNPDRVLF

-2966 NIKTAN
+2966 NIKAAN

-3017 IFGGSQRESRN
+3017 IFGGSQREARN
-3028 WWRRSTTNVAA
+3028 WWKRSMTNVSA

-3212 ANYSEVVGALVEV
+3212 ANYTEVVGALVEV

-3349 NSMWEQSSFKGL
+3349 NKMWEQSSFKGL

-3366 MMIDLLDAKLYRG
+3366 MMMDLLDAKLYRG
-3379 EYHPINGP
+3379 EYHPVNGP

-3422 PVLIDILRADP
+3422 PILIDILRADP

-3440 TRNRGFELI
+3440 TKNRGFELL

-3483 RGEDGAKEV
+3483 RGEAGAKEV

-3497 RLSEEYLKYQ
+3497 RLSEEYLKHQ
-3507 GRLGAVVV
+3507 GRLGAVVA

-3534 SVSGLMWGV
+3534 AGAGLIWGV

-3630 SRDDRTGRFPYL
+3630 SRDDRSGRFPYL
-3642 SAITEVIANT
+3642 SATTEVIANI
-3652 ALEVGSSKITTILGK
+3652 ALEVGSSKYTTVLGK
-3667 KFSMQRYA
+3667 KFAMQRYA

-3702 LRAEAMTSPRAAA
+3702 LRAEAMTSSKAAA

-3730 GGRWEMAMAMNQ
+3730 GGRWEIAMAMNQ

-3757 FKKLGPQYSKRGLIN
+3757 FKKLGPQYSKNGLVN

-3787 VLAGVDGQVGSDS
+3787 VLAGVEGQVGSDS

-3918 QFTNSLQ
+3918 QFTNSVQ
-3925 GTLEKINEISGGA
+3925 GTLEKINELSGGA

-3965 ANLIQ
+3965 SHLIQ

-3993 FNNSPLAIPP
+3993 FNGSPLAIAP

-4035 PDMGLIPE
+4035 PDLGSIPE

>member
-220 AAGGFENLQEQVSRI
+220 AAGGFENLQEQISQY
-235 GTDDTYK
+235 GTDPSNYK
-242 SMSDLMQEAY
+242 SMDDLMQEAY

-272 MDDVANYVKY
+272 LDDVANYVKY

-337 AETTISQR
+337 AETTINQR

-363 IANLT
+363 VANLT
-368 TMMINDPDI
+368 TMMFNDPDI

-385 VVSTIKRPLKLAQL
+385 VASAIKRPLKLVQL

-528 AAVRADEFKTLFKQ
+528 AAARADEFKTLFKQ

-581 EQPVDVLTQTGEQVK
+581 EQPVDILTQTGEQVK

-603 DASGKVHQVTEDNL
+603 DAGGKVHQVTEDNL

-636 TNSRTNEQVYVS
+636 TDSRTNEQVYVS

-670 TEGEKHLT
+670 TEGEKHLI

-692 ANKADGLARTAEDGY
+692 ANKADGLARTAEDSH
-707 MSRADGESDLD
+707 MSRASGESDLD

-724 NGGVINT
+724 NGGAVNT
-731 FEDLARLVP
+731 MEDLARLVP

-748 LARLVEYK
+748 LSRLVEYK

-769 KTNKPP
+769 KTNKSP

-786 LAELSGIDTQIANI
+786 LAEQSGVDTQIANI

-819 FEFIKEHSGKSSEEI
+819 FEFIKEHSGKSGEEI

-839 TDNALSAYEKNLL
+839 TDTALSAYEKNLL
-852 RNRLST
+852 RNRLVDQ
-858 PVDSKI
+858 VDSKVV
-864 IKAEAQKK
+864 KQNVQKQAKVNK
-872 LDIRPTKDSLEFKNF
+872 LMGSSANWMSSL
-887 TQSIDYLQ
+887 DYIQ
-895 LFIGEDNT
+895 LFIGDRTELSAGDRLKALKAFQNQAWFLDNANQT
-903 MTAGERSKSLQAFRD
+903 LVTLYNDVMAAFY
-918 EEWFV
+918 
-923 KNGNKT
+923 K
-929 IVDLYQSIAE
+929 VDSSDNYAE
-939 AFKKHISTPVR
+939 AIRTFGS
-950 DPGIAKKNIGE
+950 
-961 QNKNLNQFNSILRA
+961 LLRA
-975 SLINLSLTDLKVSG
+975 SLMPLNLVDLKVSG
-989 KKLEFLIKNE
+989 RKLTHKVIDDRGAAGGTAFWNKETNSLEITMNKDVIVNAFINGDIK
-999 EDRDANGSANY
+999 SA
-1010 DSATKTLSI
+1010 LHV
-1019 NINPNLLEKALRG
+1019 L
-1032 GSLIALN
+1032 
-1039 QVVLHELGH
+1039 LHELGH
-1048 IVAFLATPLQM
+1048 VYGFLATPQQM
-1059 LRIVQSYNELRNP
+1059 LRIVQSYTELRNP
-1072 VLLKFMN
+1072 MVLKFLADMN
-1079 ELHGAIY
+1079 SKQQQIGSELYNNIY
-1086 EKTDYYTNYGVVNPS
+1086 SVVNPA

-1107 FAYAQSGYGLS
+1107 FSYSQTSFGIS
-1118 ALLNEDRGSI
+1118 ALLADSESNISGNAFVAYIQDVLTGITTSI
-1128 VGRSLIS
+1128 KQLTLPNAILIQK
-1135 YISDIVSGIV
+1135 YN
-1145 KSVTSLKEKNEF
+1145 KE
-1157 TLVQQQNRDLNRII
+1157 LNRVI
-1171 KDIGNNRAGVWNLD
+1171 KDIGNNKATRWGVD
-1185 MTNIITTDEQ
+1185 MTVIQDTDQAITNYIVDYMNQNKVVFTNRNQYFNFIKTQLVEHVNSWKVDSISSERREIILQNINDITLENIHDIDIAEIFLGKRDNDGNRAVNMQWMLFEPLAKIMEQ
-1195 LTDVLIEYLNSMP
+1195 YGIYLN
-1208 RDQALS
+1208 RHLYLTQ
-1214 LKESKQKY
+1214 
-1222 FDHMKNQLLSVIDS
+1222 
-1236 RIQEFEN
+1236 QEL
-1243 SAPELQIVSA
+1243 A
-1253 GRAFLKKSGELK
+1253 
-1265 SIIQAFKEM
+1265 
-1274 KIRVE
+1274 
-1279 SDLILKDLHT
+1279 
-1289 INFQDL
+1289 
-1295 FRLTFHGEG
+1295 
-1304 ISRSVLSQADIEDPY
+1304 
-1319 NSVLKDWDL
+1319 
-1328 FKKVGNVYVNFINNI
+1328 INNP
-1343 NNIKKGVHY
+1343 Y
-1352 LDSVMTAKSGPRDAM
+1352 TAELIAAHTTHVKSAL
-1367 IMLFDPTSVISVLST
+1367 IMLFDPKSIVAVLSSSSRYAY
-1382 GDIVDTFLGLENII
+1382 GEVGRADMSNMAEREFHH
-1396 GFDAQA
+1396 
-1402 RFGGGLSSGEIQN
+1402 GLSSGDIQKL
-1415 ILDRAATLS
+1415 LDTAQVLS
-1424 TSIAYTMNI
+1424 TSIAYSLWNT
-1433 GTLMNP
+1433 TLNSP
-1439 IISSRMVGGGKLLP
+1439 KPYNELTQTQKNSKITEFLKSQEAEYIDNTVAFLSSASLF
-1453 DIDSYDIQSFLQTEG
+1453 S
-1468 TYINPT
+1468 
-1474 PSIVWTVNNFFTDET
+1474 TDE
-1489 NYNNLQKYYDFINS
+1489 NYNNINKYFDFIDS
-1503 RFDDGG
+1503 MLI
-1509 SIKDTIDA
+1509 SINDENDVNI
-1517 EPYTYKQLKLIAIE
+1517 IE
-1531 DPTDRVLV
+1531 SKPLSTQIVV
-1539 QNEFEV
+1539 QNKFEV
-1545 PLASVKNTKTLIK
+1545 PLSGNKNTKVMIP
-1558 MNRPIIS
+1558 MNRPRFKEDRFGANSPIIF
-1565 IDNRNETMLY
+1565 Y
-1575 HMSSFNGMT
+1575 HMGAFNGLSNPT
-1584 DGNFLAVG
+1584 QL
-1592 SLSGVVQHIMNNTEG
+1592 SLSSLPSTVNHIMNNTEG
-1607 FNRIEL
+1607 FNRIVI
-1613 PEGTYYHGSKVVIQQ
+1613 PEGSFFHGSKETIKQ
-1628 LIDFEQTDWM
+1628 LIDFTQTEWH
-1638 RMIYGGGLYTT
+1638 RMIYGAGLYTT
-1649 NEIPKAIS
+1649 DTVDKAMS
-1657 YADMIKGSVHKIIEL
+1657 YADLAKGAVHRIIEKI
-1672 MPVKFFGMEKRDLFT
+1672 PIKFFDMEQPVGKALHG
-1687 NKLRSDILNIILN
+1687 DIIEILDAIITPA
-1700 ENIQQDGG
+1700 I
-1708 EFRVSKFDKSIS
+1708 RVSHGITLADLLDSS
-1720 DVYGLKFKN
+1720 D
-1729 NILTVKIP
+1729 
-1737 GENKARVEDLIVE
+1737 
-1750 LNDATSMLD
+1750 LNPESTMVD
-1759 IYNVLRD
+1759 IYD
-1766 FRFQHKNVTSYPE
+1766 WFREFIKEGVGQAA
-1779 SNFHEIQDHNLISI
+1779 II
-1793 DKKIRELLKQEG
+1793 DADMTIRGMLKEKG
-1805 YGGFTHTGG
+1805 YGGYSHLGGRLTG
-1814 VLTNTSSHTVK
+1814 TEQHTVK
-1825 IYWEPKTQIKVEPIG
+1825 IYWEPKSQIDVVPVSV
-1840 LSDMVTPKA
+1840 SDVLTPTS

-1854 KLKLSKDKD
+1854 KLILPKDKD
-1863 GYTILQLP
+1863 GFNILRLPVSRYTQLMSNIQKRGSREAVGAGKGANSTSATPWRNLNLILSALDELEAGNLLTREQ
-1871 TNDTTLGLSKNQ
+1871 NAYTLLSKVGGKSLGDIKKAGYKLIDSLIGLS
-1883 EGVRNGP
+1883 ETVEFAENGTR
-1890 KASDSTGRFNSTV
+1890 KRSINELKERFNTAFELIYEGGNPEYV
-1903 YSIVDAL
+1903 YSISTFIEDLKKGGDEGYSDTNIFTDEHNAMAISNFFRDA
-1910 SKILSPDIIRNY
+1910 
-1922 TNLNEV
+1922 
-1928 EIDDVR
+1928 
-1934 VLEAKGIN
+1934 
-1942 VIGIDGWDYLAR
+1942 GIDMI
-1954 VTNTTRENIFK
+1954 TFENSMKIDAPF
-1965 AAETLM
+1965 
-1971 STVSAYARDKKG
+1971 
-1983 VLKLLDSHK
+1983 LLDENHAHAAWGEETRS
-1992 LPQHLKQNFMSGSED
+1992 
-2007 LNADYFLQKIL
+2007 
-2018 EKGSLGRGKVLDDTP
+2018 GRGKGYH
-2033 SELTQKAILNFF
+2033 
-2045 KDIGIDI
+2045 KD
-2052 ISFDN
+2052 
-2057 IIGIAPPLV
+2057 
-2066 TNPNL
+2066 
-2071 KYNGDPRY
+2071 
-2079 QYSDGAGTS
+2079 
-2088 TRFKIRRKDTSAN
+2088 
-2101 EVFIGDEEWGTKPPD
+2101 E
-2116 KDLGYV
+2116 
-2122 VDPSH
+2122 SH
-2127 IIVNPDIV
+2127 IILNPDIV
-2135 SVEAIG
+2135 TVAAIG
-2141 TVENGEFVWRSKH
+2141 SVENGEFVWRDKS
-2154 TNEVL
+2154 TNKVMPTT
-2159 KTVNRNEYTTEYRNI
+2159 TVNTYSTEYANI
-2174 NDTAGILRIVP
+2174 SGLVLNSKLLPRPSESIS
-2185 QPLKSISESSIKLE
+2185 LKSIQIEQGD
-2199 ENNKQVNPTSITEV
+2199 KQVQPTDITEI
-2213 TDTTKPLLQE
+2213 TAETEPLLRDQL
-2223 EINSLLSKLWN
+2223 NKLITEL
-2234 DKSFMK
+2234 F
-2240 KLKNSVKSV
+2240 KNSVFMGKLQRSLVSV
-2249 SKSKI
+2249 S
-2254 NTDDLATNA
+2254 
-2263 LSRGIEISLKQIK
+2263 
-2276 KNEVP
+2276 
-2281 SILTK
+2281 LTK
-2286 KTYNEII
+2286 RNTSEAASNAIGKLTQI
-2293 ALLTGI
+2293 ALTELSGKTKKGVTIPPQVPRVLQLKTHNDIISYLTGI
-2299 SRNDGLKEYQKE
+2299 GRNDGLTDYKKQ
-2311 TGGGVIIS
+2311 TVGGLVVS
-2319 GGSAPAGETS
+2319 EGSSPDVS
-2329 LLDAGVAHATMDGTT
+2329 LLSTGQAHATIDGTT
-2344 VNDAYRPNE
+2344 VNSDYRPNE
-2353 DIEAGVGIDK
+2353 EVEAGTTVDK
-2363 LHERRDQFVSWLD
+2363 LHQRRDQFVSWLD
-2376 SNNKYNPINKAL
+2376 SSNEFSVAERAAIIAAQNIRIENAASIKEQLTSTDPNQRELAAKRMRLQGKKKINKMP
-2388 IIAVQNLRLEK
+2388 E
-2399 ARGIQQLLSSE
+2399 
-2410 DPKQRDLG
+2410 G
-2418 SDKKRVRSKT
+2418 S
-2428 NLQALPE
+2428 
-2435 NAGIRLYLLLKPE
+2435 GIRIYLLLNPE
-2448 QADVISK
+2448 QADTIAK
-2455 LQLSETPEDKA
+2455 LQLSVEPIDKA
-2466 KLALINKSTNTTAVR
+2466 KLKKINDTMGTKATK
-2481 LEKKAIKEF
+2481 LEKKALDSF
-2490 NELTSKP
+2490 NKLTSKP
-2497 QTNEKEIHTAVVD
+2497 QTNEQLAHSNTVETITK
-2510 EVSKNKK
+2510 SKK
-2517 PIVTVLREKQKNI
+2517 TVLGLIEEKQKNVASDKKLNDETTSSVV
-2530 AKDKQLGE
+2530 AK
-2538 ETNTSVNAEEVKP
+2538 ETEPK
-2551 TIPAAILKGIGDD
+2551 IPAAILKGVGDG

-2569 GSWDGTPGLFSLGML
+2569 SSWDGTPGLFSLGML

-2652 EATHSPQ
+2652 EATHSPE

-3028 WWRRSTTNVAA
+3028 WWKRSMTNVSA

-3289 GTDVTKLIEMNG
+3289 GTDITKLIEMNG

-3366 MMIDLLDAKLYRG
+3366 MMMDLLDAKLYRG
-3379 EYHPINGP
+3379 EYHPVNGP

-3483 RGEDGAKEV
+3483 RGEEGAKEV

-3787 VLAGVDGQVGSDS
+3787 VLAGVEGQVGSDS

-3809 LMTTTKGMISNPRG
+3809 LMTSTKGMISNPRG

-3903 SVILFRILHNLPIAG
+3903 SVILFRVLHNLPIAG

-3978 PNIAKDIGTIGFNNY
+3978 PNIAKDIGTLGFNNY

-4035 PDMGLIPE
+4035 PDLGLIPE